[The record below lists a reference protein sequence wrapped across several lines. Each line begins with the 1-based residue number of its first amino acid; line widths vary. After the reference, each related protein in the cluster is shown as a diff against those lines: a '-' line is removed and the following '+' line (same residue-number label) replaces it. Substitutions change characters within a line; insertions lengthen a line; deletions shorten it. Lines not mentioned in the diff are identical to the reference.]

1 MLKELIT
8 KEWGDGQNND
18 LQSVDLT
25 PFKTTQMNYPNM
37 HQPFDV
43 FCFVFV
49 SHKKRQ
55 SFRTAPYFIMHTVL
69 C

>member
-25 PFKTTQMNYPNM
+25 TLDNSNELP
-37 HQPFDV
+37 
-43 FCFVFV
+43 
-49 SHKKRQ
+49 
-55 SFRTAPYFIMHTVL
+55 
-69 C
+69 